1 MRYFER
7 IIRHYILMA
16 LRASGVPIDSDTYSE
31 LDSAFEEL
39 RETLEALDKRIAEL
53 EKMSPELEEEPKS

>member
-7 IIRHYILMA
+7 ILRHYLLTA
-16 LRASGVPIDSDTYSE
+16 LRASGVAIDSDTYSE

-53 EKMSPELEEEPKS
+53 EKGSPEPEEPVS